1 MKALIISVGTGT
13 RGGKDAAESIASAI
27 AYSLKHHNPDK
38 IIFVTSRQSRE
49 QTLPVVVEK
58 SGIQTEDYDVII
70 VEDPDDVQS
79 VYEKVGTYL
88 QRIRTE
94 YSYVVIDFTSGTK
107 AMTAALAVLAT
118 ISEVQELSYIIG
130 KRVNG
135 IVQHGTERILS
146 IQPYFA
152 IAEQKIK
159 LAVSLFNLSQYEAA
173 ASILNQIKASTGDLV
188 IPERINPILTLAQA
202 YANWDKFQHL
212 MAYELL
218 MPLKIDEINRNKR
231 FLGQL
236 KTKLEKHSEPEPY
249 LIADLINNAERRARK
264 EQKYD
269 DAVARLYRTI
279 ELIAHYL
286 LKKFYGIDPANVDAA
301 ALPKNLLVDFGI
313 PEGMKSL
320 KLALEKSYK
329 LLEAKGHEIGKKYV
343 EDRKLRDLLS
353 KRNTSILAHG
363 LEPVKEETYI
373 ELREKVIEY
382 AEAAVPNL
390 EQLIEDSTFIQLNE
404 NPTQFGNTM
413 RGV

>member
-1 MKALIISVGTGT
+1 KTG
-13 RGGKDAAESIASAI
+13 SNSLPFSA
-27 AYSLKHHNPDK
+27 D
-38 IIFVTSRQSRE
+38 
-49 QTLPVVVEK
+49 
-58 SGIQTEDYDVII
+58 
-70 VEDPDDVQS
+70 
-79 VYEKVGTYL
+79 
-88 QRIRTE
+88 
-94 YSYVVIDFTSGTK
+94 
-107 AMTAALAVLAT
+107 
-118 ISEVQELSYIIG
+118 
-130 KRVNG
+130 
-135 IVQHGTERILS
+135 
-146 IQPYFA
+146 
-152 IAEQKIK
+152 
-159 LAVSLFNLSQYEAA
+159 
-173 ASILNQIKASTGDLV
+173 ASILH
-188 IPERINPILTLAQA
+188 
-202 YANWDKFQHL
+202 ANWDKFQHL